1 MDTLAVAFLVGG
13 TAFLFSGLL
22 FLLPTER
29 KISSR
34 TESFEVSQQ
43 QIEHYLSQ
51 MRKPRDEQTG
61 A

>member
-1 MDTLAVAFLVGG
+1 M
-13 TAFLFSGLL
+13 AFLFSGLL

-29 KISSR
+29 KIASR

-43 QIEHYLSQ
+43 QIEYYLSQ
-51 MRKPRDEQTG
+51 MRKRRDEQTG